1 MRRRAIIALYT
12 RTIGRFR
19 KTRQDFTVNFYF
31 PSTMFTSD
39 LYSFDIN
46 LDVTSGQDND
56 VSITFSAP
64 SADSNDLLAV
74 PFFSNQ
80 ENAKNIES
88 VLDEFQARDLNLKFG
103 SAMADISSFNN
114 NDNSISKNMLNRSTT
129 NSSGSTK
136 VQDISPES
144 LSGNDSPLTP
154 LAKSNLFN
162 FNWSDELLNGSG
174 VIQNEINEI
183 TSNTE
188 TINCATLT
196 STEFLNNFLKN
207 DLKLHGEGIFRLN
220 TPITPPLD
228 DAQGFV
234 QSTENILLNDTDI
247 FEDVTADSSSFS
259 SLLNNAKFNNTIP
272 TSNLDFLRNDSPMN
286 TTSILLENLQES
298 PERRHE
304 RRKPVKRDSVVDF
317 SDSSSSDQ
325 GKPKKCSDARLSA
338 VGLAKKLNLSSPQE
352 ALEREKYIL
361 SIFQNELHYP
371 LGYKTWIRDPD
382 KETRKQLIEQLHDI
396 VRVKY
401 PEYDKNILETI
412 IRRATYSMMQSRL
425 RRERRAKTKGKT
437 TI

>member
-1 MRRRAIIALYT
+1 M
-12 RTIGRFR
+12 
-19 KTRQDFTVNFYF
+19 
-31 PSTMFTSD
+31 
-39 LYSFDIN
+39 
-46 LDVTSGQDND
+46 
-56 VSITFSAP
+56 
-64 SADSNDLLAV
+64 
-74 PFFSNQ
+74 
-80 ENAKNIES
+80 
-88 VLDEFQARDLNLKFG
+88 
-103 SAMADISSFNN
+103 
-114 NDNSISKNMLNRSTT
+114 
-129 NSSGSTK
+129 
-136 VQDISPES
+136 
-144 LSGNDSPLTP
+144 
-154 LAKSNLFN
+154 
-162 FNWSDELLNGSG
+162 SDELLNGSG

-272 TSNLDFLRNDSPMN
+272 TSNLDFLRNDNPMN

-371 LGYKTWIRDPD
+371 LGYKTWIRDTD